1 MKIYEPLCGTHIE
14 RAINKVIDMVNR
26 SKSKNAIL
34 LSFNGVKIKV
44 SHKKHPKALAK
55 FYNNECERRS
65 AEYRNSPEGKQ
76 AACEAEERKRRLQDE
91 ADKAL
96 SELDKLDFSN
106 LKAVIGWFEQ
116 ILDASDHV
124 GVDVKPT
131 HIVNEFLQRGFKP
144 GVNCDKDF
152 NGDDEENFA
161 RYLIGQAL
169 DNLIHVGTIH
179 HIFGKFAEDWRA
191 KFDCAA

>member
-1 MKIYEPLCGTHIE
+1 MQVYDPLCGTHIE

-26 SKSKNAIL
+26 SKSKKAIM
-34 LSFNGVKIKV
+34 LSFNGTKIKV

-55 FYNNECERRS
+55 FYDNECKRHS

-76 AACEAEERKRRLQDE
+76 ADHEAEERKLRLQNE

-96 SELDKLDFSN
+96 SELNSLDFSN

-116 ILDASDHV
+116 IQDASDHV

-144 GVNCDKDF
+144 GVNCGKDF

-161 RYLIGQAL
+161 RYIIGQAL
-169 DNLIHVGTIH
+169 DNLIHVGAIH
-179 HIFGKFAEDWRA
+179 HMIGKFAEDWRT
-191 KFDCAA
+191 KFGCAA